1 MNDFDSIVKRMTVTK
16 LEPGDYTGADG
27 LLYCGKCRTP
37 KQFCMFL
44 WSSLFSL
51 PIIQIPYL
59 VRRDGSTGNLPV

>member
-37 KQFCMFL
+37 KQFRMDKPPL
-44 WSSLFSL
+44 EGRLL
-51 PIIQIPYL
+51 PCPCQRSEE
-59 VRRDGSTGNLPV
+59 RRVGKECRL